1 MHLTLAILA
10 GGTATRLGGRDKG
23 QLVCEGRTLLDRLLD
38 LRGRCSEVLIVK
50 DDLVPGKGAPG
61 GVVTA
66 LMRARFPHVLIV
78 CCDMP
83 WVTPQAVAPLLAARA
98 PAIFEDEPFPGVYP
112 TTLGPV
118 WRDRLVSS
126 PSMRD
131 LLASEPFLRLPLQD
145 PRVVRSVN
153 TPEDA
158 QSLGVDMG

>member
-1 MHLTLAILA
+1 MQPTLAILA
-10 GGTATRLGGRDKG
+10 GGKGTRLGGRDKG

-38 LRGRCSEVLIVK
+38 LGALCSEVLIVK

-66 LMRARFPHVLIV
+66 LMSARSSHVLIV
-78 CCDMP
+78 ACDMP
-83 WVTPQAVAPLLAARA
+83 WVTPQAIAPLLAARA
-98 PAIFEDEPFPGVYP
+98 AAIFEDEPFPGLYP
-112 TTLGPV
+112 ATLGPV

-126 PSMRD
+126 PSMRE
-131 LLASEPFLRLPLQD
+131 LLASEPFLRLPLRD

-158 QSLGVDMG
+158 KSLGVDMG